1 MFLKK
6 RATLEEDNAA
16 GLKKVCRS
24 TQDSMRRPD
33 HRTGTFSHA
42 YDEMIYIHER
52 MAENGSGFATSLQ
65 QMHDDLNEMAAS
77 AERSRKHWK
86 TTGLAAEQ
94 KVVDLDNTVRKS
106 KAKYDSLAEE
116 YERARTGEGSK
127 KVIYAFKNKSSAR
140 RGSSQEGAGG
150 GLNVPLSRSN
160 ATDREGSAGDEPPTR
175 SYQISPRPDQGG
187 RLRPW
192 VANAEVW

>member
-1 MFLKK
+1 
-6 RATLEEDNAA
+6 
-16 GLKKVCRS
+16 
-24 TQDSMRRPD
+24 MRRPD

-127 KVIYAFKNKSSAR
+127 KVIYAFKNKSAAQ
-140 RGSSQEGAGG
+140 QEEDLLRKVQAADSTYHSHVQT
-150 GLNVPLSRSN
+150 LQTEKAQLETS
-160 ATDREGSAGDEPPTR
+160 
-175 SYQISPRPDQGG
+175 
-187 RLRPW
+187 LRPE
-192 VANAEVW
+192 AIKSLQDLIREVDSGLGLQMQKFGRPFLSA